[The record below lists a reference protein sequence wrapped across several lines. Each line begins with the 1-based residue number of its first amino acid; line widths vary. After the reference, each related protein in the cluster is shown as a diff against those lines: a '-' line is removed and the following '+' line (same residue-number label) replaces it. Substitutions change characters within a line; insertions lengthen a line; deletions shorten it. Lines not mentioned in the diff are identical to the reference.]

1 MPGYVQEAQRI
12 SLSPEYGTVRPV
24 YLYLKA
30 KKEVIAMRQPNWDKY
45 ETALLIEAYWSIKAD
60 HSKKRSIVATLSSS
74 LRKRASFEIDDTF
87 RNENGINMRLGEL
100 DYLFS
105 EGDIGLKNTSD
116 LFREMVNLYLNDRS
130 EYEKI
135 LLEAKAM
142 TAGSLDL
149 RDHFCAW
156 LKEKTSKIQPEA
168 ACQLLAIGEEFCRKI
183 KVLTLPLFETS
194 DIDTVKKFVRTIT
207 NNKIFRL
214 RNKKQYQAIVGAAN
228 WYFAFVKAL
237 PDLLPLVQ
245 EENKGEQPVDGISPN
260 NCIKLGDT
268 ILDYFDSIKSSYPE
282 FVFTNHNA
290 KDEIINRAVYIFRE
304 GSKRRGNVLFE
315 IWHLSNEGQ
324 FDLYI
329 KTPFLTEEE
338 VKESYTSWDRTNDKR
353 GRITRQWKYQQELL
367 AFLVPK
373 LDMARNISEATEEP
387 SEVTNIDEQVVSFA
401 GEQDYYYSK
410 PLWYRYK
417 NSDKLPVNTWSR
429 LYTTLMRRM
438 AEDYPDIFV
447 ANLTLLSGD
456 RIDIALKSESQKL
469 RRYSDLTD
477 KLLIEINISA
487 AGFVKRIATA
497 ASLTGL
503 TEDDIEIHFFKRS
516 GEGRSTNVSEPSQSR
531 ERFSERVSP
540 EFVAQVEDLIRGSTE
555 GITKAEITERFSDYS
570 AHQINLALESC
581 HAVLILKKYY
591 HRDNI
596 SDYQEMADI
605 LLDVISRQFSQN
617 GNYTSA
623 QQLYNEARPRLDDF
637 FFYNNAF
644 DSRQE
649 VYDLAVHLFEQERY
663 KENSFIFKNNMHIWK
678 EEPDYPKDYHGLM
691 IKYAR
696 EHGNTFT
703 REDAVAYFEQIGS
716 TTPAATFSNVIFN
729 TGNKSFLQYAE
740 NQFVLTEAI
749 HINDYFLAS
758 VSAQIENL
766 LEGEDYIAT
775 GEIDDYFYT
784 TLPALPSGIFWSAL
798 LLEDVLRIYETG
810 FTTIEAGKD
819 NDKKTV
825 PAAIVRKKSHYRSF
839 SDVVWNEVSKS
850 FSLPKE
856 FTASEFR
863 EFLLNKGFIR
873 GSEKM
878 WSVHKTVAGDIR
890 FYWTDNNGRVTIN

>member
-1 MPGYVQEAQRI
+1 
-12 SLSPEYGTVRPV
+12 
-24 YLYLKA
+24 
-30 KKEVIAMRQPNWDKY
+30 MRQPGWDKY
-45 ETALLIEAYWSIKAD
+45 ETALLVEAYWKIKAD
-60 HSKKRSIVATLSSS
+60 RSKKGLIVATLSAS
-74 LRKRASFEIDDTF
+74 LRKRAAFDIDDTF

-105 EGDIGLKNTSD
+105 SGSIGLKNTSD
-116 LFREMVNLYLNDRS
+116 LFREMVDMYLNNRS

-135 LLEAKAM
+135 LSEAKGMVAN
-142 TAGSLDL
+142 APNVQAQFCDWLQEKAPKL
-149 RDHFCAW
+149 R
-156 LKEKTSKIQPEA
+156 PEA
-168 ACQLLAIGEEFCRKI
+168 ICQLLAIGEDFCKKL
-183 KVLTLPLFETS
+183 KVLTASLFETT
-194 DIDTVKKFVRTIT
+194 DVDVIKKFVKTVT
-207 NNKIFRL
+207 NNKIFRI
-214 RNKKQYQAIVGAAN
+214 RNKKQYPAIVDASN
-228 WYFAFVKAL
+228 RYYSFIRDL
-237 PDLLPLVQ
+237 PELNRPVQ
-245 EENKGEQPVDGISPN
+245 EEKTEQYSSSAISNTN
-260 NCIKLGDT
+260 NDIEAENSE
-268 ILDYFDSIKSSYPE
+268 LDNIG
-282 FVFTNHNA
+282 N
-290 KDEIINRAVYIFRE
+290 DEMI
-304 GSKRRGNVLFE
+304 
-315 IWHLSNEGQ
+315 
-324 FDLYI
+324 
-329 KTPFLTEEE
+329 
-338 VKESYTSWDRTNDKR
+338 
-353 GRITRQWKYQQELL
+353 
-367 AFLVPK
+367 
-373 LDMARNISEATEEP
+373 
-387 SEVTNIDEQVVSFA
+387 VSFN
-401 GEQDYYYSK
+401 ETQDYGYTK
-410 PLWYRYK
+410 PLWFRYK
-417 NSDKLPVNTWSR
+417 DQKQVPVRTWAKLYVA
-429 LYTTLMRRM
+429 LMKKLV
-438 AEDYPDIFV
+438 EEYPTVFV
-447 ANLTLLSGD
+447 ADLSLPNGD
-456 RIDIALKSESQKL
+456 RIDIAKNNEAYKL
-469 RRYSDLTD
+469 RRYSQLTED
-477 KLLIEINISA
+477 LLIEINISA
-487 AGFVKRIATA
+487 RDLVKRIAVS
-497 ASLTGL
+497 ASMVGL
-503 TEDDIEIHFFKRS
+503 STKDIEIHYVKRAGEKREGKS
-516 GEGRSTNVSEPSQSR
+516 GDPSSNNDKASEQVTAELVEQVSSLICASADGISKNEICDSFSSFST
-531 ERFSERVSP
+531 
-540 EFVAQVEDLIRGSTE
+540 
-555 GITKAEITERFSDYS
+555 
-570 AHQINLALESC
+570 HQINLALVAC

-605 LLDVISRQFSQN
+605 LLEVIDKQFSQN

-663 KENSFIFKNNMHIWK
+663 KDNSFIFMNNMHIWK

-758 VSAQIENL
+758 VSTQIENL

-784 TLPALPSGIFWSAL
+784 TLPALSSGIFWSAL

-839 SDVVWNEVSKS
+839 GDVVWNEVSKS